1 MSRVGVPHQLFT
13 WSVQS
18 GLDPI
23 EIVSAEGAHFTDA
36 RGRTILDLASL
47 AMNATASL
55 RHPKIGEAIAKQAVT
70 LPAAGPGMMS
80 GIRAR
85 AGEALASITPSGIDR
100 FLFTLGGAD
109 ANEHAIKIARLVTGR
124 PKIVARY
131 RSYHGATAGALA
143 ATGDPRRH
151 PFEPGLPAVTRVLD
165 PYCYRCPFGWTPDLC
180 RRPCIDHVEEVLRYE
195 DPQSVAAILVE
206 PVVGTNGAFWG
217 PSEYLPRLR
226 EICDRHGILLVA
238 DEVLTGFG
246 RTGRWFGFEH
256 FGVAPDMITMGKAIT
271 SGHAPLGC
279 VAVRDR
285 VARHFDDHPLVTGL
299 THSAHPISL
308 AAAVA
313 TIEVMKDEAL
323 VERAARL
330 DATLAERLAAMATRH
345 EVVGDV
351 RSLGLYG
358 VIELVKSRETR
369 EPLGGA
375 PVKKLSRAALERGIH
390 LATRWNYV
398 FVAPPLCIE
407 EGDLGWGLDGIDAL
421 LAELSPEF

>member
-1 MSRVGVPHQLFT
+1 MTPPDRTLYT
-13 WSVQS
+13 WSAQA

-23 EIVSAEGAHFTDA
+23 EIVAAAGARFTDA
-36 RGRTILDLASL
+36 QGRKILDLASFAL
-47 AMNATASL
+47 NASASL
-55 RHPKIGEAIAKQAVT
+55 HHPRISDAIARQAAE
-70 LPAAGPGMMS
+70 LPAAAPGMS
-80 GIRAR
+80 TAIRTR
-85 AGEALASITPSGIDR
+85 AGEALASVTPPGLDR

-109 ANEHAIKIARLVTGR
+109 ANEHAIKIARMVTGR

-151 PFEPGLPAVTRVLD
+151 PFDTVLPHVVRVLD

-180 RRPCIDHVEEVLRYE
+180 RRPCIDHVEEVLGYE
-195 DPQSVAAILVE
+195 RPDSVAAILVE

-217 PSEYLPRLR
+217 PPEYLSRLR
-226 EICDRHGILLVA
+226 AICDRHGILLIA

-256 FGVAPDMITMGKAIT
+256 FGVVPDLIAMGKAIT
-271 SGHAPLGC
+271 SGHAPLGA
-279 VAVRDR
+279 VAMTES
-285 VARHFDDHPLVTGL
+285 VARHFDTHPLVTGL
-299 THSAHPISL
+299 THTAHPVSL

-313 TIEVMKDEAL
+313 TIDVMKDERL

-330 DATLAERLAAMATRH
+330 DRTLAERLAAIAARH
-345 EVVGDV
+345 AIVGDV

-358 VIELVKSRETR
+358 VIELVKDRDTR
-369 EPLGGA
+369 EPLA
-375 PVKKLSRAALERGIH
+375 VKDFARKALERGIH
-390 LATRWNYV
+390 VATRFNYV

-407 EGDLGWGLDGIDAL
+407 EGDLSWGLDVIDAL
-421 LAELSPEF
+421 LSEL